1 MTVVPPSILASQDKK
16 TIFKRKYYAHLD
28 AIRSP
33 DCLFKAIKNPNW
45 VCKHGFLPFVHAV
58 LKTKKRIGKHQ
69 TPEWKPRH
77 IYYAS
82 HMDRYV
88 YQWYAH
94 LTAEAY
100 EKYIADN
107 HFDQSPIAYRQGLEK
122 NNVHFSTEVFRFIRT
137 KKDCFVY
144 ISDFTSFF
152 DTLSHKLLKEKVR
165 KIFCVSELPEDHYRI
180 FKSMTRFRYFDLDD
194 IAAIAGQTTK
204 ELRGKNTKPAQ
215 LLTSEQMRAKKQQYL
230 KSNLNKDPYGVGV
243 GTVGVP
249 QGSPISAVYANVYMI
264 DFDKNMT
271 DYVDRIGGI
280 YRRYSDDLICVVP
293 PENEAELLSILE
305 TNIQDARVKISEKKT
320 KFFHVK
326 QGIPFRDT
334 KSESGST
341 ETRTSIEYLGLSFDG
356 ISIKLK
362 PGTLNKYYNK
372 LNRRLHLM
380 KQKSVDFGKVIG
392 RKKVYKKLSHLGE
405 ANRRHQQMIRGTES
419 PLRERNF
426 FTYAYL
432 ASEIAEDPEIRKQ
445 LKGHM
450 KRIGKFYEEIGES
463 VVNAKTGVRKP
474 SAF

>member
-1 MTVVPPSILASQDKK
+1 MTVVPPSILASQDTK

-33 DCLFKAIKNPNW
+33 DSLFKAIKNPNW

-58 LKTKKRIGKHQ
+58 LKTKKRKGKHQ
-69 TPEWKPRH
+69 PPEWKPRH

-100 EKYIADN
+100 EKHIADN

-122 NNVHFSTEVFRFIRT
+122 NNVHFATEVFRFIRMQ
-137 KKDCFVY
+137 KDCFVY

-152 DTLSHKLLKEKVR
+152 DTLSHKLLKEKLK
-165 KIFCVSELPEDHYRI
+165 KIFCVTELPEDHYRI

-194 IAAIAGQTTK
+194 IASITGKKTK
-204 ELRGKNTKPAQ
+204 ELRSKNTKPAQ

-230 KSNLNKDPYGVGV
+230 KSNINKDPYSEEVGS
-243 GTVGVP
+243 VGVP
-249 QGSPISAVYANVYMI
+249 QGSPMSAVYANVYMI
-264 DFDKNMT
+264 DFDKNMK
-271 DYVDRIGGI
+271 DYVSRIGGI
-280 YRRYSDDLICVVP
+280 FRRYSDDLICVVP
-293 PENEAELLSILE
+293 LENEAELLSILE
-305 TNIQDARVKISEKKT
+305 SNIHDARVKISEKKT
-320 KFFHVK
+320 KFFHIKNGV
-326 QGIPFRDT
+326 PFRVINN
-334 KSESGST
+334 ESGT
-341 ETRTSIEYLGLSFDG
+341 TDKLTPIEYLGLSFDG
-356 ISIKLK
+356 VSIKLK

-380 KQKSVDFGKVIG
+380 RQKSIEFGKVIG

-405 ANRRHQQMIRGTES
+405 ANRRHQQILREAES
-419 PLRERNF
+419 PMKERNF
-426 FTYAYL
+426 FTYAYK
-432 ASEIAEDPEIRKQ
+432 ACEIADDPEIRKQ

-450 KRIGKFYEEIGES
+450 KRISRFYNLIEKDI
-463 VVNAKTGVRKP
+463 KTNNSGGVE
-474 SAF
+474 